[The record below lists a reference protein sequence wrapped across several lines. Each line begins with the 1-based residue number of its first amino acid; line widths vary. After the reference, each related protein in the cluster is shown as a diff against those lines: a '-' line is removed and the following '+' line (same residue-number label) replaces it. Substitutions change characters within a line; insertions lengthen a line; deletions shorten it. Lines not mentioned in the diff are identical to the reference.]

1 MESDTE
7 SESFVQSFAEKDR
20 SWTVVLKDIF
30 DEWLLLFQGIF
41 CDLLSFDSSTSLFGS
56 LTTIKDSQ
64 FKVNFEPRP
73 TVNKCPIVKFGVSKS
88 YLFDTVQKLCEIFL
102 SPPPPKKIEEF
113 FANVFP
119 PSQRSNA
126 RGVEW
131 KGGGYESLK
140 SVAPTGKIETRLDN
154 KVQRARGRSPAKG
167 IKRTIFA
174 EYPNHNSNRN

>member
-88 YLFDTVQKLCEIFL
+88 YLFDTEFKNSVKFFSLL
-102 SPPPPKKIEEF
+102 PPPPKK
-113 FANVFP
+113 
-119 PSQRSNA
+119 
-126 RGVEW
+126 
-131 KGGGYESLK
+131 
-140 SVAPTGKIETRLDN
+140 
-154 KVQRARGRSPAKG
+154 
-167 IKRTIFA
+167 
-174 EYPNHNSNRN
+174 